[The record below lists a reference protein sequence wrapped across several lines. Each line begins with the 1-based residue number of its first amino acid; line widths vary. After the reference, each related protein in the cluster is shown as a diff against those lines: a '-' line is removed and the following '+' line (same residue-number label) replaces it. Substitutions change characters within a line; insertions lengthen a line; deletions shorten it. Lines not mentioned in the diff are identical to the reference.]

1 MTLQGVVQNSNYMTD
16 EDMISSNLLGIG
28 NNAISEVNAKVG
40 TKLPFFEDANI
51 AAKDYWAIPDFWVLR
66 LIEPYYSFVIM
77 ANDGDVDA
85 RDFHYQRFLAALED
99 FKDNGLD
106 DIADKYPDDDPDHP
120 GEDTGFAG
128 DVVKHIEL
136 DVSERTVKYF
146 GGW

>member
-40 TKLPFFEDANI
+40 TKLPFFVDANI
-51 AAKDYWAIPDFWVLR
+51 SSANYWALPDFWVLR

-85 RDFHYQRFLAALED
+85 RDFHYQRFLAALAD
-99 FKDNGLD
+99 FKDNGIG
-106 DIADKYPDDDPDHP
+106 DIATVYPDDDPNHP
-120 GEDTGFAG
+120 GEDTGFQGNAL
-128 DVVKHIEL
+128 KYKKI

>member
-1 MTLQGVVQNSNYMTD
+1 MTLQGVVDNSNYMTD

-40 TKLPFFEDANI
+40 TKLPFFVDSNI
-51 AAKDYWAIPDFWVLR
+51 ATTDYWALPDFWVLR

-77 ANDGDVDA
+77 ANDGDTDA

-99 FKDNGLD
+99 FKKNGIG
-106 DIADKYPDDDPDHP
+106 DIADVYPEGDPNA
-120 GEDTGFAG
+120 GEETGFEGNA
-128 DVVKHIEL
+128 VTHKAL
-136 DVSERTVKYF
+136 DVSERTVHYF

>member
-40 TKLPFFEDANI
+40 TKLPFFKDANI

-99 FKDNGLD
+99 FKKNGIG
-106 DIADKYPDDDPDHP
+106 DIETVYPDDDPEHP
-120 GEDTGFAG
+120 GEDTGFQGSA
-128 DVVKHIEL
+128 VTHKEL